1 MRRSFLVFLT
11 VLCAPVSAALQG
23 PSFQSRK
30 QAPRLPA
37 LTRLSGGGDAVATD
51 GRGNGVD
58 PAELADFVA
67 LHGFSK
73 EEAFAD
79 KTHNQKYDPR
89 ELHQAGFLRTRA
101 GTLFRSSF
109 IVKQLLFLGLVASI
123 SGMLAGLID
132 IEPSRIPHLSYLS
145 ITFPAIFPD

>member
-1 MRRSFLVFLT
+1 MRRSFLAFLA

-37 LTRLSGGGDAVATD
+37 LTRLSGGGGAVAKD

-89 ELHQAGFLRTRA
+89 ELHQAGFIRTRA

-109 IVKQLLFLGLVASI
+109 IVKQLLFLGLPAVAV
-123 SGMLAGLID
+123 GKPKEE
-132 IEPSRIPHLSYLS
+132 IEV
-145 ITFPAIFPD
+145 

>member
-1 MRRSFLVFLT
+1 M
-11 VLCAPVSAALQG
+11 
-23 PSFQSRK
+23 
-30 QAPRLPA
+30 
-37 LTRLSGGGDAVATD
+37 
-51 GRGNGVD
+51 D

-123 SGMLAGLID
+123 SGMLAGPID
-132 IEPSRIPHLSYLS
+132 IQPSRIPHLSYLS